1 MSNRPNL
8 IKTDPDIYKILEAE
22 DKRQEDNLIMIAS
35 ENYVSKAVLEA
46 SSSTLTNKYAEG
58 YPGKRYYNG
67 CIYADGVESIAIERM
82 KKLFGAKAANVQP
95 HSGAQAN
102 MGIMMSQ
109 LDAGDTYIGMNLSHG
124 GHLSHGSPVNFSGK
138 YFNVAAYGV
147 TEDTNLIDYD
157 SLYKL
162 AKEHKPKMIIAGASA
177 YPRIIDFSK
186 FKEIAYSVGAKLLA
200 DIAHIAGL
208 VAAGEHP
215 SPVGL
220 ADFVTFTTHKTL
232 RGPRGGVILCS
243 EENEALMNKFMFPG
257 TQGGPL
263 MHTIAAKA
271 VALKEALE
279 PEFAIYQKQIIKNAV
294 AIADELISGG
304 LKLVSGGTDNHLI
317 LIDLR
322 NIGVTGKDA
331 ANRLEE
337 AGITCNKNGVPF
349 DDKSPFVTSGIRLG
363 SPALTT
369 RGLKEDDFRRIGKMI
384 IQIVT
389 NMEDD
394 SILHRVKDEV
404 KEICKTYPTD
414 LFRV

>member
-8 IKTDPDIYKILEAE
+8 LKTDPDIYRILESE

-67 CIYADGVESIAIERM
+67 CINADGVESIAIERI

-102 MGIMMSQ
+102 MGVMMSQ

-138 YFNVAAYGV
+138 YFNVVAYGV

-186 FKEIAYSVGAKLLA
+186 FKEIAHSVGAKLLT

-208 VAAGEHP
+208 VATGEHP

-232 RGPRGGVILCS
+232 RGPRGGVVLCN
-243 EENEALMNKFMFPG
+243 EEYEALMNKFMFPG
-257 TQGGPL
+257 TQGGPI

-279 PEFAIYQKQIIKNAV
+279 PEFAIYQKQIIKNA
-294 AIADELISGG
+294 AALADELVSGG

-322 NIGVTGKDA
+322 NIGVTGKDG

-369 RGLKEDDFRRIGKMI
+369 RGLKEDDFRRIGKLI
-384 IQIVT
+384 IRIVT

-394 SILHRVKDEV
+394 SILHKVKDEV